1 MKRIF
6 KAGMFARKVREATP
20 EESETA
26 EIKVVQESAE
36 EDRPLITDLADLIR
50 HAQAVVPT
58 AVVGIFL
65 MGLVAFMYFARPFLM
80 PLILAVLLTF
90 LLKPIVGWLVRI
102 RIPAAVGAAIVMVF
116 FFTVLWITFTN
127 FVQPAAKEWQEKAPE
142 SLHQLEIKVQKWIRQ
157 FWRAAEKMENITKGA
172 PVGEPTPKV
181 EVSNTTLPV
190 TLFSYTKSFVTEA
203 IETIVLLY
211 FLLAAG
217 DLFMQKMVKILPSLQ
232 DKKKAVE
239 IADEVQRNISRFLFT
254 ITVINIC
261 LGILV
266 GSAVAYLGVPNPA
279 LWGVVA
285 GLLNFIPYFGPI
297 VGVTTLG
304 IIGLLTFDQLSEAIL
319 PPLIYLLLHNLESNF
334 LTPMILGR
342 RLTLNPVVIFI
353 SLMFWTWMWGIP
365 GALLSVPVL
374 MIIKIF
380 CDHFKPLAPIGE
392 FLSG

>member
-1 MKRIF
+1 
-6 KAGMFARKVREATP
+6 MFARKVREAAP
-20 EESETA
+20 EESATA
-26 EIKVVQESAE
+26 EIKVVEESAE

-58 AVVGIFL
+58 AVIGIFL

-90 LLKPIVGWLVRI
+90 LLKPVVGWLERI
-102 RIPAAVGAAIVMVF
+102 RVPAAVGAAIVMVF
-116 FFTVLWITFTN
+116 FFTVLWVTFAN
-127 FVQPAAKEWQEKAPE
+127 FVQPAAKEWQARAPE
-142 SLHQLEIKVQKWIRQ
+142 SLHQLESKIQKWIRP
-157 FWRAAEKMENITKGA
+157 FRRAAEQVENITKG
-172 PVGEPTPKV
+172 PTSGEPTAKV
-181 EVSNTTLPV
+181 EVSNTTLQV

-232 DKKKAVE
+232 DKKKAVA

-261 LGILV
+261 VGILV

-297 VGVTTLG
+297 VGVTTLA
-304 IIGLLTFDQLSEAIL
+304 IIGLLTFEHVSEAVL

-374 MIIKIF
+374 MIVKIF